1 MIEIN
6 NKVQKFSMAKVFP
19 VLQLVVG
26 TWYLTKIFYLHNTH
40 QKRNCRTL
48 FL

>member
-1 MIEIN
+1 VRKTKMIEIN

-26 TWYLTKIFYLHNTH
+26 T
-40 QKRNCRTL
+40 
-48 FL
+48 